1 MHKILAKIARL
12 AVSKAA
18 AFCYAVVV
26 GVAGNIAVNFV
37 QQQQSAPAAMTAPGP
52 TQPAGGAAPAAPLA
66 AATIVPRAPR
76 ADAASPPAAT
86 VRPVAPRPET
96 AAPPLPEP
104 TQLALPNPASMPMPA
119 LKPTALPSHPHPAP
133 QAGEPERQ
141 IEAAVNPAPA
151 QHAGPA
157 LPGASSAPSPASTL
171 PSLGPAIEVA
181 APQEPPAR
189 TATAPATARR
199 PATPEPP
206 RVAAGPTNQT
216 EPPRTWELS
225 DIWHPTRAVEKGLH
239 WAGEQVPGTGSGVAT
254 ARPPVTAPGGPIPL
268 WPAATANP
276 PAPDIAKGPA
286 ATTQAKPGPGSGGL
300 Y

>member
-1 MHKILAKIARL
+1 VHEILAKIARL
-12 AVSKAA
+12 AVGKAA

-26 GVAGNIAVNFV
+26 GVAGNIAFNFV
-37 QQQQSAPAAMTAPGP
+37 QQQQSAPAAMTAPSAN
-52 TQPAGGAAPAAPLA
+52 QPAGAAAPSVPPP
-66 AATIVPRAPR
+66 AATIVPQAPR
-76 ADAASPPAAT
+76 ADAVPPPAAPDS
-86 VRPVAPRPET
+86 PVAPRPEA
-96 AAPPLPEP
+96 AAPKLPEP

-133 QAGEPERQ
+133 QAGEPARQ

-171 PSLGPAIEVA
+171 PSLGRAIEVA
-181 APQEPPAR
+181 APQAPPAR
-189 TATAPATARR
+189 TATASATPRW

-239 WAGEQVPGTGSGVAT
+239 WAGEQVPGTDVAT
-254 ARPPVTAPGGPIPL
+254 ARPPVTAPSGPIPL
-268 WPAATANP
+268 WPAATAKP